1 MRDCKADFHR
11 RIDVDLL
18 CEYRDNVKRPI
29 HVSTRKRDNSE
40 LDSVHGRKGKKLCN
54 QIEYVYGI

>member
-11 RIDVDLL
+11 RVDDLL
-18 CEYRDNVKRPI
+18 CEYGDNVKMHV
-29 HVSTRKRDNSE
+29 HVSTKKHDNLE

-54 QIEYVYGI
+54 QIKYVYGI